1 MKIILANLFAPFSGS
16 KYTSGLTHLEPIG
29 FEYIGA
35 VAHRGGHDVRIL
47 SPSPSEDLIAFSKRV
62 SKLHPDILGIGSATY
77 NFNQAK
83 MLSRLVKSQCKYTV
97 VIFGGYHV
105 TALPEEV
112 ADPAIDIAI
121 QGEGENTFSTIV
133 SCLQSDIPYENVP
146 GISYCKNGDEIV
158 VNPRQKRIAELDN
171 LPYPLRSKQDM
182 ETYRC
187 GGVYYPPTSLQH
199 STAQV
204 VYSRGCPHL
213 CPYCSSKN
221 MWGNTVIYRN
231 PIRVAEEIEY
241 LIDSFST
248 NLIFFTDLTFNLNK
262 KRVLDLCTVLIE
274 RNIKVSWFCAC
285 RTEGIDKELLS
296 AMKEAGCTRIHFGV
310 EAIDEHSLKK
320 IKRKKTHESIQESLE
335 KTSKAG
341 IITRGYLMIGYP
353 WETREH
359 L

>member
-1 MKIILANLFAPFSGS
+1 
-16 KYTSGLTHLEPIG
+16 
-29 FEYIGA
+29 
-35 VAHRGGHDVRIL
+35 
-47 SPSPSEDLIAFSKRV
+47 
-62 SKLHPDILGIGSATY
+62 
-77 NFNQAK
+77 
-83 MLSRLVKSQCKYTV
+83 
-97 VIFGGYHV
+97 
-105 TALPEEV
+105 
-112 ADPAIDIAI
+112 
-121 QGEGENTFSTIV
+121 
-133 SCLQSDIPYENVP
+133 
-146 GISYCKNGDEIV
+146 EIV
-158 VNPRQKRIAELDN
+158 INPRQKRIAELDN

-182 ETYRC
+182 ETYKC
-187 GGVYYPPTSLQH
+187 GGIYYPTASLQR

-221 MWGNTVIYRN
+221 MWGTAVIYRD
-231 PIRVAEEIEY
+231 PVRVAEEIEY
-241 LIDSFST
+241 LIDSFGT

-320 IKRKKTHESIQESLE
+320 IKRKKTYESIQESLE
-335 KTSKAG
+335 KTSKIG

-359 L
+359 LESINKNLNQLYIDDLRMSFFTPYPGSDIYKQSVGKTMSIDWDNYTSDKPLYRLKGLTTSEILELRNRIFFGFYASSTYIDRLKEKLVNYPHLHDSFKEFVQELGVRVLLDVLKTSKREDSYRQTG